1 MRQGITRKVAEWA
14 HNLKFEQIPK
24 EVVER
29 VKNQLIN
36 MVATIYAGSMMEPG
50 QKIIKAVKTWGDKP
64 ESTVI
69 SGGCKTSMQNAA
81 MVNSFLS
88 CILEYEDYLPESHV
102 GDVGVPAALA
112 VGESYSSSG
121 KEIITALVIGN
132 EVGGRTGEVLVD
144 PVHVGHASPNHAID
158 VPLVAGKLMGL
169 DVEQLMDAMG
179 IACTHVQG
187 NIMINWAA
195 DCKGMLTGMPAYIG
209 IISAKLAEV
218 GLSGSHEVL
227 EHSLGYCNMASNIP
241 DLSKLEIITKDLGK
255 EWRTLKIVYKP
266 FPVVAYY
273 NAPIDAILK
282 IVNNNE
288 VDPEKVKEVSI
299 RCPFIMMLTAGF
311 YSLRYPDFY
320 ERIKN
325 RRDWTYQ
332 ALLIDGYY
340 PMAISLVD
348 KEYTPKQL
356 KIEKILNP
364 TVQEIIKKIKLK
376 GDPAIGSSAE
386 VTITMQD
393 GTSYTQFSKY
403 DAFFQPE
410 EGFDVKK
417 KLYDMAEGVKTKQE
431 IGEIMSTIEKLEK
444 VDNIN
449 QLTELL
455 A

>member
-14 HNLKFEQIPK
+14 YNLRYEHIPK
-24 EVVER
+24 EVVSC

-36 MVATIYAGSMMEPG
+36 MIATIYAGSMMEPG
-50 QKIIKAVKTWGDKP
+50 QRMIKAVKNWGDKP

-69 SGGCKTSMQNAA
+69 SGGYKTSMRNAA
-81 MVNSFLS
+81 MVNSYLA
-88 CILEYEDYLPESHV
+88 CILEFEDYLPESHV
-102 GDVGVPAALA
+102 GDAGVPTALA
-112 VGESYSSSG
+112 VGESYGSSG

-187 NIMINWAA
+187 NTMISWAA
-195 DCKGMLTGMPAYIG
+195 DCKGMLTGMPVYVG
-209 IISAKLAEV
+209 VTSANLAQA
-218 GLSGSHEVL
+218 GLSGSHEIL

-241 DLSKLEIITKDLGK
+241 DLSRLEIITKDLGRD
-255 EWRTLKIVYKP
+255 WRTLKLVNKP

-282 IVNNNE
+282 TANSTKVE
-288 VDPEKVKEVSI
+288 PENVKEISI

-348 KEYTPKQL
+348 KEYTPRQL
-356 KIEKILNP
+356 KMEKILDP
-364 TVQEIIKKIKLK
+364 KIQELIKKIKLK
-376 GDPAIGSSAE
+376 GDPAVGSSAE
-386 VTITMQD
+386 VTITMKD

-417 KLYDMAEGVKTKQE
+417 KLYSMAEGVKTKQE
-431 IGEIMSTIEKLEK
+431 IGEIVSTIENLEK
-444 VDNIN
+444 VDDIN

>member
-1 MRQGITRKVAEWA
+1 MRRGITRKVAEWA
-14 HNLKFEQIPK
+14 HNLKYEDIPK
-24 EVVER
+24 EVVEG

-36 MVATIYAGSMMEPG
+36 MIATIYAGSIMESG
-50 QKIIKAVKTWGDKP
+50 QRMIEAVKTWGDKP

-69 SGGCKTSMQNAA
+69 SGGYKTSMRNAA

-102 GDVGVPAALA
+102 GDVGVPTAFA
-112 VGESYSSSG
+112 VGESYGSSG
-121 KEIITALVIGN
+121 KEIITSLVIGN

-144 PVHVGHASPNHAID
+144 PVHVGHASPNHTID
-158 VPLVAGKLMGL
+158 VPLIAGKLMGFEI
-169 DVEQLMDAMG
+169 EQLMDAVG

-187 NIMINWAA
+187 NTMINWAA

-209 IISAKLAEV
+209 IISANLAK
-218 GLSGSHEVL
+218 GGMSGSHEVL

-255 EWRTLKIVYKP
+255 EWRTLKIVHKP

-282 IVNNNE
+282 IVNNNK
-288 VDPEKVKEVSI
+288 VDPEKVKEISI

-320 ERIKN
+320 EKIKN

-348 KEYTPKQL
+348 KEYTPRQL
-356 KIEKILNP
+356 KMEKILDP
-364 TVQEIIKKIKLK
+364 TVQELLKKIKLK
-376 GDPAIGSSAE
+376 GDPAVGSSAE

-393 GTSYTQFSKY
+393 GSSYTQFSKY
-403 DAFFQPE
+403 DEFFHPE

-417 KLYDMAEGVKTKQE
+417 KLYDMAEGIKTKEE
-431 IGEIMSTIEKLEK
+431 IGEIISTIEKLEQI
-444 VDNIN
+444 DNVN
-449 QLTELL
+449 RLTELL